1 MNTCIDSCLC
11 VYHVAAILLA
21 LRTNHHDTSC
31 PGDAGVKT
39 SLAAVATVVVVDVA
53 AVEDVVAADAVVAS
67 FLPQS

>member
-39 SLAAVATVVVVDVA
+39 SLAAVATVVVDVA
-53 AVEDVVAADAVVAS
+53 AVEGVVAADAVVAS